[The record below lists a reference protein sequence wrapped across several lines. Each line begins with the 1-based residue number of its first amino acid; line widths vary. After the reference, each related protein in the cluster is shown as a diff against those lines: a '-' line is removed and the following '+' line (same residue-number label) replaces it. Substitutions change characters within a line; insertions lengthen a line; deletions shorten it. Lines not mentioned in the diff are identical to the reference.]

1 MTRRLIIDC
10 EVYPNYFLLSALDI
24 DSNHVL
30 RFEKSDSIELDRNA
44 VRDLMKDNLTI
55 SFNGFNYDLVI
66 IAYALKGGT
75 NNQIKMLSDLIIKS
89 KKPTYKICGE
99 IKIKVPS
106 VWNHIDLF
114 DVSPGRSSLKIYGG
128 RLHCKHLQ
136 DLPIEPDTILS
147 EEQIVTIR
155 EYCVNDL
162 ELTRALL
169 NSLAP
174 QVNLRVKI
182 GREYGMDVRS
192 KSDAQIAEAVILHE
206 LTKVTGKKYRRP
218 SHIEDTFKYDGPD
231 FISFNTP
238 ELTNIYERLLD
249 TEFELGSNGS
259 VVLPSWLKDTRIK
272 IGQSEYQMGIGGLHS
287 CEKSQYIRATDNT
300 IICEQDVASYYPN
313 IILQQRLAPKS
324 LGEPFLRVYQSIVER
339 RLASKKRAQEIAKEI
354 AALKNKLAKLTKA
367 RIEEL
372 EAELSYHKVQSDTLK
387 ISANGSFGKLGSK
400 YSTLYA
406 PDLLIQTTI
415 TGQLALLMLIE
426 RMENEG
432 IRVASANT
440 DGIVCVC
447 AKDREQL
454 MEEIAFDWMLDTS
467 YGLER
472 TDYIAIASRDVN
484 NYVAVKTD
492 GSVKGKGCFAPPGLA
507 KNPNQPIVYQ
517 AVAKHIADGTP
528 IEQTIR
534 NCDDVRQF
542 VTLRRV
548 QGGATWRG
556 EPLGRAVRFYYSTK
570 IDNDEAITYLLN
582 GNRVPMS
589 SGARPV
595 MILPDELPNDIDYDI
610 YIEAANKLL
619 GEIGVSDDA

>member
-1 MTRRLIIDC
+1 MKKRLIIDC

-24 DSNHVL
+24 DSNDVL
-30 RFEKSDSIELDRNA
+30 RFEKSESIELDRNA

-66 IAYALKGGT
+66 IAYALKGAT

-89 KKPTYKICGE
+89 KKPTYKICSE

-136 DLPIEPDTILS
+136 DLPIKPDTILTG
-147 EEQIVTIR
+147 EEIITIR

-182 GREYGMDVRS
+182 SREYGMDVRS

-218 SHIEDTFKYDGPD
+218 SYIEDVFKYDGPD

-238 ELTNIYERLLD
+238 ELTNIYERLLNTD
-249 TEFELGSNGS
+249 FEPGPGGYINM
-259 VVLPSWLKDTRIK
+259 PTWLKDPIK
-272 IGQSEYQMGIGGLHS
+272 VDGVPYKMGIGGLHS
-287 CEKSQYIRATDNT
+287 MENARYIKAESNMELADY
-300 IICEQDVASYYPN
+300 DVASYYPS
-313 IILQQRLAPKS
+313 IILSQKMFPDAIGK
-324 LGEPFLRVYQSIVER
+324 EFLLVYQDIVMR
-339 RLASKKRAQEIAKEI
+339 RLKAK
-354 AALKNKLAKLTKA
+354 ADG
-367 RIEEL
+367 
-372 EAELSYHKVQSDTLK
+372 DTTVADTFK
-387 ISANGSFGKLGSK
+387 IVLNSSFGKFGSK
-400 YSTLYA
+400 YSSFYA
-406 PDLLIQTTI
+406 PQLLIQTTV

-426 RMENEG
+426 RLALGG
-432 IRVASANT
+432 IKTVSANT
-440 DGIVCVC
+440 DGVVLYYPKQKARDVDLITF
-447 AKDREQL
+447 EWQ
-454 MEEIAFDWMLDTS
+454 LDTS
-467 YGLER
+467 YLLEK
-472 TDYIAIASRDVN
+472 TVFKSLASRDVN
-484 NYVAVKTD
+484 NYIAVKPD
-492 GSVKGKGCFAPPGLA
+492 GSIKGKGCFAKTGLS
-507 KNPNQPIVYQ
+507 KNPSFNIIYE
-517 AVAKHIADGTP
+517 AVANFIVKGKP
-528 IEQTIR
+528 IEETITGS
-534 NCDDVRQF
+534 DDIRKF
-542 VTLRRV
+542 VCLRRV
-548 QGGATWRG
+548 QGGATWGG

-582 GNRVPMS
+582 GNKVPMS